1 MLFGKSK
8 QAYYKRDLEH
18 LSEELAREAFALEF
32 AMAVRQT
39 DPGIGCANLW
49 RIYLREF
56 EGSCPLGRDR
66 FVALL
71 HENDMQLRHRQRGT
85 RTTDS
90 RHNLP
95 LYPDLAK
102 SFIPDAP
109 NQLWVSDITYIPIH
123 IDCER
128 KFCYLTTIMDA
139 YSRKVMAY
147 EVGDSLQ
154 TDHSLV
160 CLKRAIA
167 NLGENHSGLIH
178 HSDRG
183 VQYASLAYTSTLKSA
198 SISISMTQTGN
209 PKDNAQA
216 ERINSTIKNE
226 LLRGITFHSIEQVKT
241 AIAQALE
248 FYNNRRPH
256 MSLGYQTPAQA
267 YTQSGRQ
274 DEKWFSFRRKAI
286 EAEAR
291 QKDEQ
296 QKEKS
301 NAKQADYTEKIITLS
316 PQGASLR
323 STTSVQP
330 LVGI

>member
-1 MLFGKSK
+1 
-8 QAYYKRDLEH
+8 
-18 LSEELAREAFALEF
+18 
-32 AMAVRQT
+32 
-39 DPGIGCANLW
+39 
-49 RIYLREF
+49 
-56 EGSCPLGRDR
+56 
-66 FVALL
+66 
-71 HENDMQLRHRQRGT
+71 
-85 RTTDS
+85 
-90 RHNLP
+90 
-95 LYPDLAK
+95 
-102 SFIPDAP
+102 
-109 NQLWVSDITYIPIH
+109 
-123 IDCER
+123 
-128 KFCYLTTIMDA
+128 MDA

-183 VQYASLAYTSTLKSA
+183 VQYVSLAYTSTLKSA
-198 SISISMTQTGN
+198 GISISMTQTGN

-216 ERINSTIKNE
+216 ERINSTVKNE

-241 AIAQALE
+241 SIAQALE

-267 YTQSGRQ
+267 HTQSGRQ
-274 DEKWFSFRRKAI
+274 GEKWFSFRRKAI

-301 NAKQADYTEKIITLS
+301 NAKQADYTEKILTSS
-316 PQGASLR
+316 PQRASLR